1 MTGEAGEGDPGID
14 EDERAARLQALL
26 SVRVAARQDELGP
39 GPLEGRRRRATASAD
54 DEVPGPPLDDGTG
67 LRRRIGARTVLAT
80 LVLLGLFA
88 TGAGLVYAGTRIIRS
103 STEGEVVA
111 EQTDPAAPGY
121 EAIVSPTPT
130 MLVVHDVEGTVASLA
145 VLTLPD
151 AAAGGGGVILV
162 PTRTVADIPVL
173 GYAPIEAAYD
183 LGTADLQVEVV
194 GDVLNAG
201 IGEVVIV
208 DDERWEGLVA
218 PVAPLTIDNPDDIEV
233 DGEVRFPAG
242 PLDLQAE
249 DVGAYLEAGLEGES
263 DLARLFRHRTFWT
276 AWLDAVAASD
286 DPAAVPGE
294 LESGVGRFVRT
305 LAAGQSVVETLPVES
320 TTVEGFDDEPTFLP
334 EAEEV
339 AALVAELVPLPRS
352 PGFGARPR
360 VRVLNGTDDLE
371 EARAVAL
378 DLPPVGVEVVAV
390 GNARTLDQGTT
401 TIAYVNPSHEAA
413 AEDIRDLL
421 GVGDVFVDPRPSD
434 VVDITVT
441 LGADH
446 D

>member
-1 MTGEAGEGDPGID
+1 MTGEAGDGDPDID
-14 EDERAARLQALL
+14 DDEREARLQALL
-26 SVRVAARQDELGP
+26 SVRVTARPDELGP
-39 GPLEGRRRRATASAD
+39 GPLEGRRRRTTAS
-54 DEVPGPPLDDGTG
+54 EGDGDVETAAGDTG
-67 LRRRIGARTVLAT
+67 SRRRIGLGSVLAT

-111 EQTDPAAPGY
+111 EQTDPASPGY

-130 MLVVHDVEGTVASLA
+130 MLLVHDVEGTVASLT
-145 VLTLPD
+145 VLTLPEAD
-151 AAAGGGGVILV
+151 GGGGGVVLV
-162 PTRTVADIPVL
+162 PTRTVAEIPML

-183 LGTADLQVEVV
+183 LATLDLQVQVV

-201 IGEVVIV
+201 IGEAAVI
-208 DDERWEGLVA
+208 DAERWEGLVA
-218 PVAPLTIDNPDDIEV
+218 PVAPLTIDNPDDLAV

-242 PLDLQAE
+242 TIELQAE
-249 DVGAYLEAGLEGES
+249 DVGAYLAASHDGES

-276 AWLDAVAASD
+276 AWLDAVAASG
-286 DPAAVPGE
+286 DPSAVPGE
-294 LESGVGRFVRT
+294 LESGVGRFVRA
-305 LAAGQSVVETLPVES
+305 LAAGQRVVETLPVEP

-334 EAEEV
+334 ETEEI

-352 PGFGARPR
+352 PAFGVRPR
-360 VRVLNGTDDLE
+360 VRVLNGTTELD

-390 GNARTLDQGTT
+390 GNARTLDEETT
-401 TIAYVNPSHEAA
+401 SIAYVNPSHEEAA
-413 AEDIRDLL
+413 QDIRDLL
-421 GVGDVFVDPRPSD
+421 GVGEVFVDPRPSD